1 MKLYAFGEFGDRS
14 RRAGDMGHASI
25 HLFDHFPYRG
35 GAQKAVGHR
44 DAEKCNANKRANRH
58 FRRISAEFLDYTT
71 KRRQQERVQLGKF
84 VLPRADADFLQFLF
98 PQLCEVL
105 HFAPMLFKALSAA
118 VYGIDAN
125 LIDVEVDY
133 SGAVMEKDVFHT
145 VGLPDAALR
154 VDDVSQFLMVG
165 ELGLDGSVRGVPGM
179 LPIAILARE
188 KNIPNLILPTANAA
202 EAAVVEGINVYPVSS
217 LLDVLELLN
226 TSVVGSIQREPFRVS
241 TEALLGELQH
251 FPLDF
256 KDVRGQQTAKRA
268 LEVAAAGSH
277 NILMIGPPGSG
288 KTMLAKRLP
297 SILAPLTFEEALET
311 TKIHSVAGVLDGDGL
326 VTQRPFRSPHHTIS
340 DAGLIGGGVVP
351 RPGEVSLAH
360 NGLLFLDELP
370 EFPRNVL
377 EVMRQPL
384 EDGHVTI
391 ARAAMSLSFPA
402 RFMLA
407 AAMNPCPCGY
417 FNDKSRECVCTP
429 PMIQRYVSKVSG
441 PLLDRI
447 DIHIE
452 VPAVQYKE
460 LRGGAAT
467 EGSAQIRARVMSARE
482 RQRQRFKAHNEK
494 IYANAQMGTRQ
505 VRAFCELSPDA
516 ERLLERAM
524 QQQGLTARAH
534 DRILKVART
543 VADLDAQPAI
553 TVGHIAEAIQY
564 RTLDRSY
571 WS

>member
-1 MKLYAFGEFGDRS
+1 
-14 RRAGDMGHASI
+14 
-25 HLFDHFPYRG
+25 
-35 GAQKAVGHR
+35 
-44 DAEKCNANKRANRH
+44 
-58 FRRISAEFLDYTT
+58 
-71 KRRQQERVQLGKF
+71 
-84 VLPRADADFLQFLF
+84 
-98 PQLCEVL
+98 
-105 HFAPMLFKALSAA
+105 MLFKALSAA

-133 SGAVMEKDVFHT
+133 SGVVSNEDHFHT
-145 VGLPDAALR
+145 VGLPDAAVRESRDR
-154 VDDVSQFLMVG
+154 VRAAIKNSGYQIPPTHITINLAPADLKKEGSGFDLPIAVGILGAYGALNVKDLDHVLLVG
-165 ELGLDGSVRGVPGM
+165 ELGLTGNVRPVPGV
-179 LPIAILARE
+179 LPMAVLARE
-188 KNIPNLILPTANAA
+188 KIIPNLILPAANAP
-202 EAAVVEGINVYPVSS
+202 EAAVVEGVNVYPVSS

-226 TSVVGSIQREPFRVS
+226 TSVLGVIQRQPFRVS
-241 TEALLGELQH
+241 TDTLLGELQH
-251 FPLDF
+251 FNIDF
-256 KDVRGQQTAKRA
+256 KDVRGQHTAKRA

-297 SILAPLTFEEALET
+297 SILAPLTFDEAIET
-311 TKIHSVAGVLDGDGL
+311 TKIHSVAGVLDATEGL

-340 DAGLIGGGVVP
+340 DAGLIGGGIVP

-384 EDGHVTI
+384 EDHTVTI
-391 ARAAMSLSFPA
+391 ARASMSLSFPA

-417 FNDKSRECVCTP
+417 FNDKSRECMCTP
-429 PMIQRYVSKVSG
+429 PMIQRYVAKISG

-460 LRGGAAT
+460 LRGGAAA
-467 EGSAQIRARVMSARE
+467 EGSKEIRNRVMAARE
-482 RQRQRFKAHNEK
+482 RQRERFSKHGEK
-494 IYANAQMGTRQ
+494 IYSNAQMTTRQ
-505 VRAFCELSPDA
+505 IRAYCELGPDA

-543 VADLDAQPAI
+543 IADLEGAESL
-553 TVGHIAEAIQY
+553 TVAHLAEAIQY

-571 WS
+571 WA